1 MLEIEDYYD
10 IDEIRELELRKWPR
24 SSLITEEV
32 GIGAGVV
39 EPNTSLDQING
50 RGEEG
55 FYIQCEG
62 IVLIFGRLNEN
73 WKNRDPQSFHTSSL
87 T

>member
-1 MLEIEDYYD
+1 MRFESWTCGKENSTS
-10 IDEIRELELRKWPR
+10 PP
-24 SSLITEEV
+24 TEV
-32 GIGAGVV
+32 APIIFDHKGGIGAGVV